1 MYEYSAKIVRVVDG
15 DTVDVD
21 LDLGFGIVYANQRIR
36 LYGIDTPES
45 RTRDLVEKVFG
56 KIASKFLE
64 GKLGERCKIRT
75 RKDGKGKYGRILG
88 EFVVYDPTTDSEM
101 TVNDIMIRDHYA
113 VAYFGQSKE
122 DIEEE
127 HIINRAKLAEHY
139 GCVSG
144 DDGQYTQLKES
155 FGLDF

>member
-56 KIASKFLE
+56 KIAGKFLE
-64 GKLGERCKIRT
+64 EKLGERCKIRT

-88 EFVVYDPTTDSEM
+88 EFVVYDSTTDSEM

-113 VAYFGQSKE
+113 VAYFGQSKG

-139 GCVSG
+139 GHPSE
-144 DDGQYTQLKES
+144 DGQYTQLKES

>member
-1 MYEYSAKIVRVVDG
+1 MYEYSATIRRVVDG

-45 RTRDLVEKVFG
+45 RTRDLTEKVFG

-113 VAYFGQSKE
+113 VAYFGQSKD
-122 DIEEE
+122 DIEAE
-127 HIINRAKLAEHY
+127 HIINRDKLAEKY
-139 GCVSG
+139 GYPSE
-144 DDGQYTQLKES
+144 DGTYAELKES
-155 FGLDF
+155 FDLDF

>member
-1 MYEYSAKIVRVVDG
+1 MAILWTLTLILVSVSCMLISGFVYMVSILLSRV
-15 DTVDVD
+15 
-21 LDLGFGIVYANQRIR
+21 Q
-36 LYGIDTPES
+36 
-45 RTRDLVEKVFG
+45 EKVFG

-139 GCVSG
+139 GHPSE
-144 DDGQYTQLKES
+144 DGQYTQLKES